1 MIHDPTQWKHTIECQ
16 PCNEK
21 RKDGWV
27 PQTVYVGVVPGGSKD
42 SAAHQWHMRGFDK
55 EMDTY
60 KGAVDNGL
68 NPSAITMQA
77 VEAAERG
84 YTHLDE
90 MKFDVRL
97 GDKKNE
103 TRNEKAKQQL
113 ADEGIMV

>member
-1 MIHDPTQWKHTIECQ
+1 MRHNPKDWKHAAACK
-16 PCNEK
+16 PCNDV
-21 RKDGWV
+21 RKVGWV

-42 SAAHQWHMRGFDK
+42 SASHQWHMRGFDS
-55 EMDTY
+55 EMHAY
-60 KGAVDNGL
+60 KGAIDNGL
-68 NPSAITMQA
+68 NPSTITHQA

-84 YTHLDE
+84 YSHLDE